1 MKPTLSPQQI
11 ERRLR
16 TLFPALPTT
25 PFLRPLVEG
34 EESQAFA
41 FDAGGQPFI
50 VRINPARAGF
60 DKDAYAHRHFCT
72 PNLRVPRIH
81 HIGSIGAAHFAC
93 ISQRLPGQTLQAAD
107 AATLAHSL
115 GPTLAAWRAIGATD
129 ISSTTGYGPFDATG
143 HAPFASWRDFL
154 HSAIGWSDEEWRR
167 LGESLAGSDVPALR
181 DHLHARIDPLPETRS
196 LLHGDFGSNNVLVH
210 AQGPRRGA
218 ISGVLDW
225 EDARYGDPLFDLAGA
240 YFWRPWLRCMAR
252 FADYCEAQLAQLPGY
267 RARIDC
273 YQLWVGLRELHE
285 NLQAGNEEMAGW
297 LARRVGEII

>member
-25 PFLRPLVEG
+25 LFLRPLAEG

-41 FDAGGQPFI
+41 FDAGGQPLV

-72 PNLRVPRIH
+72 PDLPVPRIH
-81 HIGSIGAAHFAC
+81 HIGSIDAKHVAC
-93 ISQRLPGQTLQAAD
+93 ISERLAGQTLQAAD

-143 HAPFASWRDFL
+143 QAPFASWREFL
-154 HSAIGWSDEEWRR
+154 HSAIDWPDAEWRR
-167 LGESLAGSDVPALR
+167 LEESLAGRDMLALR
-181 DHLHARIDPLPETRS
+181 DRLHAQIDALPETRS
-196 LLHGDFGSNNVLVH
+196 LVHGDFGSNNVLTE
-210 AQGPRRGA
+210 GGA

-225 EDARYGDPLFDLAGA
+225 EAARYGDPLFDLAGA

-252 FADYCEAQLAQLPGY
+252 FADHCEAQLAHLPGY

-273 YQLWVGLRELHE
+273 YQLWMGLSELHE
-285 NLQAGNEEMAGW
+285 NLQAGDEEMARW
-297 LARRVGEII
+297 LARRVGELV